1 MYKHVAHA
9 PPYLPNHRFRR
20 PAYVHP
26 LNPVRNL
33 VYADM
38 HQFADAIV
46 EVAPGTQHAV
56 VRRPPP
62 ASVRRPPWWMGYW
75 RGFVLGAPSLVM
87 VGLVDS
93 IGPIGPAS
101 AALWL
106 GLNWWLY

>member
-1 MYKHVAHA
+1 
-9 PPYLPNHRFRR
+9 
-20 PAYVHP
+20 
-26 LNPVRNL
+26 
-33 VYADM
+33 
-38 HQFADAIV
+38 
-46 EVAPGTQHAV
+46 
-56 VRRPPP
+56 
-62 ASVRRPPWWMGYW
+62 MGYW